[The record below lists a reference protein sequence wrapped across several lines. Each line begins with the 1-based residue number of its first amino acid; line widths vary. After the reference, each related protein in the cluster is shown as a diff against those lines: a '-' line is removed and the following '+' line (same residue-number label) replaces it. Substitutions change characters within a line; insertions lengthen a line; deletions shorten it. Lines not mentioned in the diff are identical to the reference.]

1 MTLDYY
7 RIFYYVAKYKSFSK
21 AARMLDN
28 NQPNITR
35 CMNILE
41 NELDCKLLNRSHKG
55 ISLTPEGKTLYSHVS
70 IAMKQLED
78 GENAIIKNKSLN
90 GGTISIGV
98 SDIALR
104 IFLLKKLEQF
114 MNSYPDVKIKLTNHS
129 TNQAVNAL
137 KSGIVDFAVV
147 TSPVNITNDMKSECL
162 CSFNDVL
169 IAGPKYQFLSE
180 SAIHL
185 HDLES
190 YPFISLIEGTGT
202 HDHYTKLFYEHNL
215 HLDLDMEA
223 STTDQILAMV
233 QANLGLGF
241 YPEELASEYIM
252 RGEIYPVS
260 LHESVPRRNVIL
272 IRGSKHDESIAAKKL
287 INYLKQDSM

>member
-21 AARMLDN
+21 AAKMLDN

-55 ISLTPEGKTLYSHVS
+55 IALTPEGKLLYSHVS

-78 GENAIIKNKSLN
+78 GENAIIKSRSLN

-114 MNSYPDVKIKLTNHS
+114 MNSYPDVKVKLTNHS

-137 KSGIVDFAVV
+137 KSGVVDFAVV
-147 TSPVNITNDMKSECL
+147 TSPVNITNDMKSESL
-162 CSFNDVL
+162 CSFNDIL
-169 IAGPKYQFLSE
+169 IAGPKYKSLSE
-180 SAIHL
+180 STMHL

-202 HDHYTKLFYEHNL
+202 HDHYTRFFYEHNL

-252 RGEIYPVS
+252 RGEVYPVS
-260 LHESVPRRNVIL
+260 LHESVPFRDVIL
-272 IRGSKHDESIAAKKL
+272 IRESKHDESIAAKKL
-287 INYLKQDSM
+287 INYLKQNSM